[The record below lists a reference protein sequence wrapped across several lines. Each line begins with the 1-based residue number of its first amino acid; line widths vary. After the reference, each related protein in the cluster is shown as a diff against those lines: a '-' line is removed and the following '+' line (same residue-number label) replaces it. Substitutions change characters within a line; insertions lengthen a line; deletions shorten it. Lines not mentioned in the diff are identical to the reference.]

1 VRGPAIIDYSAAMF
15 GRNSALLLLL
25 CLLAWPAA
33 AADRVVTDGAGRAV
47 HVPER
52 IARVFAAGSPAAVS
66 LYVLAPD
73 KLLGWT
79 GPLRD
84 EEKAFLP
91 QRYAA
96 LPVLGRLTGRAN
108 TANVET
114 VLAARPDIILDLGD
128 VDPTHV
134 SLAERTQDQTGIPY
148 LIYDGKFE
156 RTPELFEQLG
166 ALLGEEKQAQA
177 LAAYARSTLAALK
190 AGMAKVPAERRPHVY
205 YARGIDGL
213 ETALDGSINTEMLAY
228 VGAGNVARSPDRHNT
243 ATASPEQIIAWDPD
257 TVITMDEGFYRAVWK
272 SPVWQGV
279 RAVRDKRVILL
290 PRVPFGWF
298 DSPPAVNRLIGVR
311 YLAAKLYPEVFSAD
325 LRETTADF
333 YRRFYHIDLSEA
345 QLDQLLQPA
354 P

>member
-1 VRGPAIIDYSAAMF
+1 MS
-15 GRNSALLLLL
+15 GRNGALALLLL

-33 AADRVVTDGAGRAV
+33 AADRVVTDGAGRKV
-47 HVPER
+47 HVPEH
-52 IARVFAAGSPAAVS
+52 IARVFAAGSPAAVT

-79 GPLRD
+79 EPLPAD
-84 EEKAFLP
+84 DKAYLP
-91 QRYAA
+91 RRYAE

-134 SLAERTQDQTGIPY
+134 SLAERTQEQTGIPY
-148 LIYDGKFE
+148 LIFDGKFD
-156 RTPELFEQLG
+156 RTPELFERLG
-166 ALLGEEKQAQA
+166 ALLGEEKQGREIADYARRA
-177 LAAYARSTLAALK
+177 LADLAR
-190 AGMAKVPAERRPHVY
+190 GMARVPEQHRPRIY
-205 YARGIDGL
+205 YARGLDGL

-228 VGAGNVARSPDRHNT
+228 VGAVNVARTPERHNT

-257 TVITMDEGFYRAVWK
+257 TVITMDRGFYRAVWT

-279 RAVRDKRVILL
+279 RAVREKRVFLL
-290 PRVPFGWF
+290 PREPFGWF

-311 YLAAKLYPEVFSAD
+311 YLAAALYPAIFTD
-325 LRETTADF
+325 NLRDTTADF

-345 QLDQLLQPA
+345 QLDRLLRPR